1 MKPFLTTICLLTV
14 ILVSASLAA
23 GQTSAA
29 SGQYDQYLSLLRKD
43 LRSGKKQLVAAN
55 ITLTEAEA
63 VKFWPV
69 YDRYAAETEKLN
81 NERVAIIKDYAKNFD
96 NLNDAQA
103 ASLNKRAIAVD
114 NAMTSLRLKYV
125 PLFAKTV
132 GGITL
137 ARFFQIDKRLALL
150 IDLQIASEIPI
161 VEP

>member
-1 MKPFLTTICLLTV
+1 MKILLSTICLLTIV
-14 ILVSASLAA
+14 FVAGNHAIAQNSSAN
-23 GQTSAA
+23 A
-29 SGQYDQYLSLLRKD
+29 SYDQYLSLLRKD

-81 NERVAIIKDYAKNFD
+81 NDRVAIIKDYAANFD

-103 ASLNKRAIAVD
+103 ASLNKRSIAVD
-114 NAMTSLRLKYV
+114 NAMTGLRQKYV

-150 IDLQIASEIPI
+150 IDLQLASEIPI